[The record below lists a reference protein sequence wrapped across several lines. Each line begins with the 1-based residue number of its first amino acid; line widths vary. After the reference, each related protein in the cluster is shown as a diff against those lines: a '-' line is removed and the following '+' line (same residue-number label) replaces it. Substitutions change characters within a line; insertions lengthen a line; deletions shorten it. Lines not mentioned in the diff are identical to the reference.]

1 MTSGMIAVT
10 LVTSGIL
17 EGGLIVTET
26 STEGLIEASVTG
38 EMTGGRTHVTSVIE
52 TGGVTPG
59 TADMVC
65 P

>member
-1 MTSGMIAVT
+1 MIAVTSGMIVVT

-17 EGGLIVTET
+17 EGGLIVTEM
-26 STEGLIEASVTG
+26 STEGLIEASVSG
-38 EMTGGRTHVTSVIE
+38 ERTHVTSVTE
-52 TGGVTPG
+52 TGEVTPG